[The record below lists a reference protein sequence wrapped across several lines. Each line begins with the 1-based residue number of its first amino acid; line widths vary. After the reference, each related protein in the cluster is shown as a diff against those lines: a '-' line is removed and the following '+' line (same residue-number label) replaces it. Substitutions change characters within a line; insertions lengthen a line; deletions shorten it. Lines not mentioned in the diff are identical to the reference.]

1 MRGNAARLV
10 SASALCLRKSR
21 ARIVLLLV
29 RDGAPDVT
37 GDAGARIV
45 IAGRALR
52 VGPSATPSDFSH
64 PGGEGSSAD

>member
-10 SASALCLRKSR
+10 STPALCLCKSR
-21 ARIVLLLV
+21 ARIGLLLV

-37 GDAGARIV
+37 GDAHARIV

-52 VGPSATPSDFSH
+52 VGPSATPSDFSP